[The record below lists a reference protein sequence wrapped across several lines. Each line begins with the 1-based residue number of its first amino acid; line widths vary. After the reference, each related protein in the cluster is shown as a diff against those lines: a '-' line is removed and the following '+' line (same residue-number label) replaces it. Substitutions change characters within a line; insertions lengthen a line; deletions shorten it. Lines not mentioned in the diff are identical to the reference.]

1 MKAHIFSAGL
11 TLGLVVL
18 VWQVWV
24 QAGHAAGWAGF
35 EDIEIVVQLA
45 AVFGVLALAET
56 IISRVRRTWPC

>member
-1 MKAHIFSAGL
+1 MSARIVSAGL

-45 AVFGVLALAET
+45 AVFGVLALAEK
-56 IISRVRRTWPC
+56 IISVIQSGGH